1 MVLIESGW
9 CYSSVNLGK
18 RGHWKEREGMPEHI
32 SEPTERTI
40 VMDGT
45 AIETAVKRL
54 AQEIIAANPDI
65 HNVALLG
72 VLKRGRPLADRLARE
87 ITHLTGVTV
96 PVGSLSTRLY
106 RDDLR
111 SGRVNGITGATG
123 THFDFDVDGRTI
135 VIVDDVLSTGR
146 TVRAALDE
154 IIDYGRPRR
163 IQLACLVDRG
173 LRELPIQADFL
184 GWWLATSEADHV
196 SVKLTET
203 DGEDMVLLERGEV
216 QGQEQ

>member
-1 MVLIESGW
+1 MRASVDKALSIKENMVDQSQ
-9 CYSSVNLGK
+9 
-18 RGHWKEREGMPEHI
+18 
-32 SEPTERTI
+32 EPFEKTV
-40 VMDGT
+40 VMDSHAVES
-45 AIETAVKRL
+45 AIKRL
-54 AQEIIAANPDI
+54 AREIVNANPDI

-87 ITHLTGVTV
+87 IVQLTGVTV

-111 SGRVNGITGATG
+111 SGRVGGITGATG

-154 IIDYGRPRR
+154 VIDYGRPRR

-184 GWWLATSEADHV
+184 GWSLATTEADHV
-196 SVKLTET
+196 SVKLVET
-203 DGEDMVLLERGEV
+203 DGEDMVLLERGAAL
-216 QGQEQ
+216 GQQR